1 MSVRRIH
8 PLPVRLT
15 HWLNA
20 LVMVAMFMS
29 GWGIYNA
36 SPLFGFH
43 IPTWAT
49 LGGWLGGAIA
59 WHLAVMWVLMANGL
73 FYLLYSL
80 GTRHRRALRP
90 EPLAAVWRDAND
102 ALHLRLAHRLG
113 HYNAVQ
119 RLLYCAVL
127 AAGVLLVAS
136 GLAIWKPVQ
145 LYWLAELFGGFDV
158 ARYVHF
164 FAMSAVA
171 AFVVVH
177 LLLVLM
183 VPRTLWPMISDGRFA
198 DESRPSGQPQEPRHD

>member
-20 LVMVAMFMS
+20 LVMVGMFMS

-36 SPLFGFH
+36 SPLFPFH
-43 IPTWAT
+43 VPAWAT

-59 WHLAVMWVLMANGL
+59 WHLAVMWVLMVNGL
-73 FYLLYSL
+73 LYLIYTLAS
-80 GTRHRRALRP
+80 RHWQALRP
-90 EPLAAVWRDAND
+90 QPLGTVLREAND
-102 ALHLRLAHRLG
+102 ALHLRLAHQLG
-113 HYNAVQ
+113 QYNAVQ
-119 RLLYCAVL
+119 RLMYCGVL

-145 LYWLAELFGGFDV
+145 LYWLADLFGGFDV

-171 AFVVVH
+171 AFVLVH
-177 LLLVLM
+177 LLLVLL
-183 VPRTLWPMISDGRFA
+183 VPRTFWPMISGGRLPATA
-198 DESRPSGQPQEPRHD
+198 DKDPAHD